1 MGMKMQDAAML
12 QGDGNGASRPGLKA
26 LLEDYEK
33 SLILEALQAS
43 GGHQRRTAARL
54 GLLPTTLH
62 EKMKRLGLLRSHT
75 RPMSVSEPLGR
86 GPVPMAA
93 ASFGGRRLA

>member
-1 MGMKMQDAAML
+1 ML
-12 QGDGNGASRPGLKA
+12 ENANDGNGTRPGLKA

-33 SLILEALQAS
+33 ALILEALQAS

-54 GLLPTTLH
+54 GILPTTLH
-62 EKMKRLGLLRSHT
+62 EKMKRLGLLRSH
-75 RPMSVSEPLGR
+75 RHEGPVAEPLGR
-86 GPVPMAA
+86 APVPMMA